1 MVWTCLL
8 CTIFGEIHN
17 YYYYLLFLDME
28 YIFTVTTICLQMAVF
43 LGPLSVCVAPSQ
55 ADSDNIEIKPFVS

>member
-1 MVWTCLL
+1 MVWTSLL

-28 YIFTVTTICLQMAVF
+28 YIIHCHNHLPANGGV
-43 LGPLSVCVAPSQ
+43 LGPLV
-55 ADSDNIEIKPFVS
+55 FVSLLAKPTRIM